1 MLKIALTGGAGTGK
15 STVAR
20 MFADLG
26 AVVLSADEIAREVV
40 RPRTPA
46 WEALRREFGPDFF
59 HEDGSLNRV
68 KLGRL
73 VFAEPEALGRLNAI
87 VHPAIIR
94 ELKRRL
100 AELAARG
107 TPLVIVEVPL
117 LFETGRE
124 GEYDAVIVVDAPLSE
139 QRARL
144 KARDDRGEEEISGLL
159 AAQMPLAEKRRR
171 ADYVVDNSGTLE
183 ETRRQVEKLWQL
195 LQNRLDKARET
206 G

>member
-100 AELAARG
+100 AELATRG

>member
-40 RPRTPA
+40 RPHTPV

-59 HEDGSLNRV
+59 HEDGTLNRV

-87 VHPAIIR
+87 VHPAITR
-94 ELKRRL
+94 ELERRL
-100 AELAARG
+100 RELALQG

-124 GEYDAVIVVDAPLSE
+124 GEYDAVIVVDAPLPE

-171 ADYVVDNSGTLE
+171 ADYVVDNSGTLDR
-183 ETRRQVEKLWQL
+183 TRRQVENLWHL

>member
-20 MFADLG
+20 MFAELG

-40 RPRTPA
+40 RPHTPA

-94 ELKRRL
+94 ELARRL